1 MALHGKKC
9 PRTGLRVKSADGA
22 TGTVTKVETPSG
34 KKACDS
40 GLVYVKLDVGGSIVG
55 LPRTE
60 LKKTSL
66 KGKLG
71 SLGVEWT
78 GKRPLLVDEEEADR
92 TDDAF
97 RVVPQV
103 EVERKPAWASG
114 FFRTGILFKD
124 INPALTATDADDVPV
139 PEWNDLSQ
147 SYVTYPNTDKPRM
160 RMWRREDLQRILA
173 AEDHYRGIMPAETQF
188 KGLGDVFRVT
198 NKEGRTPPE
207 WIGAGVSV
215 KPGDYLAADGE
226 ISIARSRFK
235 TTADVER
242 MQDEHFRRE
251 AAGWQPSHAQALRG
265 VKYVSEQ
272 SITLT
277 KVKLLTPDTRD
288 RTKTKA
294 KRGTLHLSV
303 NAREEGRRPVLYM
316 KRAPWVSTR
325 GWYANDLT
333 SARLQR
339 LSEGKVTQ
347 LFESDELYY
356 QVDDPADQQA
366 LSVWLTRVLEHGML
380 PSPEAGAIDR
390 VTNWLDSVGLRG
402 TDAEHATEFQHA
414 RHEALTAANDAKQA
428 LQNGQCLTAGTLID
442 DAYVN
447 YGRAQANATDAQ
459 QMSEAARLHRA
470 IRTVDEP
477 FERKCVRSEPV
488 SDLHERSMSMMRPG
502 LAGSG
507 VGSDAHH
514 LAKLI
519 VGAWVGAEESAYQ
532 VRVEPRS
539 TTVMFEWGSTR
550 TTDNSHNVS
559 NARLDTLM
567 AELSKGSTISLV
579 HVIKNGEYRPGTIKL
594 KLLEDSRRSLLV
606 ALDYWQQQGWVK

>member
-1 MALHGKKC
+1 MALRGKKC

-55 LPRTE
+55 LPRAE

-66 KGKLG
+66 KGR
-71 SLGVEWT
+71 S
-78 GKRPLLVDEEEADR
+78 
-92 TDDAF
+92 
-97 RVVPQV
+97 
-103 EVERKPAWASG
+103 
-114 FFRTGILFKD
+114 
-124 INPALTATDADDVPV
+124 
-139 PEWNDLSQ
+139 
-147 SYVTYPNTDKPRM
+147 
-160 RMWRREDLQRILA
+160 
-173 AEDHYRGIMPAETQF
+173 
-188 KGLGDVFRVT
+188 GLGDVFRVT
-198 NKEGRTPPE
+198 NKNGATPPE

-226 ISIARSRFK
+226 ISLARSRFK

-242 MQDEHFRRE
+242 MQDEHFRKE

-265 VKYVSEQ
+265 VKYVSEH

-277 KVKLLTPDTRD
+277 KVKLLTPDARD

-303 NAREEGRRPVLYM
+303 NAPEEGRRLVLYM
-316 KRAPWVSTR
+316 KRAPWVSAR
-325 GWYANDLT
+325 GWYATNLT

-339 LSEGKVTQ
+339 LAEGKVTQ

-356 QVDDPADQQA
+356 QVDDPSDQHA
-366 LSVWLTRVLEHGML
+366 LSVWLTRTLENGML
-380 PSPEAGAIDR
+380 PPPEAAAIDR
-390 VTNWLDSVGLRG
+390 VTTWLDSVGLRG

-447 YGRAQANATDAQ
+447 YGRAQANATDAR

-477 FERKCVRSEPV
+477 FEKKCVRSEPV
-488 SDLHERSMSMMRPG
+488 SELHERSMSMMRPG
-502 LAGSG
+502 LAGAESN
-507 VGSDAHH
+507 ARH
-514 LAKLI
+514 LAKLV

-532 VRVEPRS
+532 VRVEPRGS
-539 TTVMFEWGSTR
+539 TVMFEWGSTR
-550 TTDNSHNVS
+550 TTDSSHNVS

-567 AELSKGSTISLV
+567 KELSNGPTISLV